1 MSNIS
6 GLIDRLHTLVG
17 CEYLSSIK
25 EQTWRKEIIQAI
37 QQIDVSDYTIQ
48 EWSKALSYVFEEDVQ
63 FESEM
68 EVKAFVE
75 AKDPI

>member
-6 GLIDRLHTLVG
+6 NLIDRVHAMVG

-25 EQTWRKEIIQAI
+25 EQAWRKEVVQAI
-37 QQIDVSDYTIQ
+37 QQIDVSDYTLR

-68 EVKAFVE
+68 EVKSFVE
-75 AKDPI
+75 EKKPI